1 MIIEVNINELLLGI
15 LVIIG
20 IVALVYLIVA
30 LIKIGK
36 LVDNLNNSI
45 EKNRTNLDNTL
56 ENVNSIS
63 GNLKDISDVAVET
76 TADAIVLK
84 ESLFDKVD
92 LIKEIVNIVTSVI
105 LKK

>member
-1 MIIEVNINELLLGI
+1 MIIEVNINTLLLGI

-20 IVALVYLIVA
+20 IVALVYLTVT

-84 ESLFDKVD
+84 ESLFDKAD
-92 LIKEIVNIVTSVI
+92 IIKEIVNIVTGVI